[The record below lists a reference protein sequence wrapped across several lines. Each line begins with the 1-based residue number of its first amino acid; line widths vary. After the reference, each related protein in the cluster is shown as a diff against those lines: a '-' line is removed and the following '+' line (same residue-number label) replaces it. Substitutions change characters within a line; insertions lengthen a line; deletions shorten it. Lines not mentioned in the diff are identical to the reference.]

1 MTPFSLNTCARFLG
15 AVLFTAALLPLGASA
30 QSGQPEL
37 EIVDEVEV
45 PEVTIRSTPQKEEKI
60 IERREGGEV
69 KSITVKSGNST
80 YQLKP
85 NKPAGSAQRGDIQS
99 DDTRPA
105 QWKVREFDWETD
117 QKKRE
122 AAAKRAAER
131 ANAPPLPP
139 PSLPE
144 GSDPGAA
151 GQP

>member
-1 MTPFSLNTCARFLG
+1 MPPISLNTCARLLG
-15 AVLFTAALLPLGASA
+15 AAFFAVALLPLGASA
-30 QSGQPEL
+30 QSEQPEL
-37 EIVDEVEV
+37 DTMEEIEV

-60 IERREGGEV
+60 IERRQGGEV
-69 KSITVKSGNST
+69 TSITVNSGNST

-99 DDTRPA
+99 DETRPA
-105 QWKVREFDWETD
+105 RWKVREFDWETD

-122 AAAKRAAER
+122 EAAKRA

-144 GSDPGAA
+144 GSDTGAA
-151 GQP
+151 SQP